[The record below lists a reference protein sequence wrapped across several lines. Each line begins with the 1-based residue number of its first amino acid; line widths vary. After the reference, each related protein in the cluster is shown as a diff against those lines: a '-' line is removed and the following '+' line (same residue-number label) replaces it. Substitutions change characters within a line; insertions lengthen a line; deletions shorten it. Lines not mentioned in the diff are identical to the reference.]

1 MATWNNSVITNAGL
15 ELLEQSLS
23 GDGIVISRAALGGG
37 TVDVSA
43 LVDQT
48 ALTDPLVGTTV
59 VISSQKPLSGSSG
72 REIKL
77 QIRNTGL
84 SAAATFKQVGIFAA
98 CGGVEVLFA
107 ISQDESGEEI
117 PSAAEYPD
125 FMEEFTA
132 AVAISQTY
140 GVTVEVSS
148 LAFVTKAELEESLS
162 GKSDS
167 GHKHTT
173 SDISDLPKL
182 GTAAQKN
189 AGDFVD
195 AADKNAQT
203 LIPAGSDIP
212 AWLWANAKKYTRY
225 YSKYASSNSYVNA
238 PPHMLSGS
246 EHIAYYW
253 FDGMNVTAIGEC
265 GMMYVGMLISGVFS
279 GWSPARSGKNE
290 LENPD
295 FKVNQRGRNIYSY
308 SVASGSI
315 DGGFSVDNWIMS
327 IVGRGNSGSYNAE
340 THILSGSVLDKNGYY
355 ANLYQLIENPVR
367 FAGKTLT
374 FSAGMSELDQP
385 ALIQIWRTEG
395 TTTAGVA
402 ATPYNLEADKVLT
415 FTMPSDLTE
424 ASKIRVVLQTRGSV
438 KLDWA
443 KLELG
448 SAATPFVPPDPA
460 TELLRC
466 QRYYCKYPVVKYGA
480 LGIALAQNAAAAK
493 VTLFLP
499 AVMRNLP
506 TISADIGSIELYDG
520 INSHSVTDVSVS
532 LNSGNCETLLLT
544 SSGLEAGKSYFFR
557 ATDDTSLSFSA
568 EL

>member
-132 AVAISQTY
+132 AVTISQTY

-238 PPHMLSGS
+238 PPHMQSGS

-290 LENPD
+290 LDNPD
-295 FKVNQRGRNIYSY
+295 FRINQRGQAEYTSGYTVDRWYSPGKC
-308 SVASGSI
+308 SAAPISGGVKLTSTVTASSTTHAFWQDFEFPLPPGKYTLSLKAADI
-315 DGGFSVDNWIMS
+315 TGVWAARIRTVTAAGDYVDSYYTSALREGVNKVSVDLPDGEYISAVS
-327 IVGRGNSGSYNAE
+327 IGFNKG
-340 THILSGSVLDKNGYY
+340 
-355 ANLYQLIENPVR
+355 
-367 FAGKTLT
+367 
-374 FSAGMSELDQP
+374 
-385 ALIQIWRTEG
+385 
-395 TTTAGVA
+395 
-402 ATPYNLEADKVLT
+402 
-415 FTMPSDLTE
+415 TE
-424 ASKIRVVLQTRGSV
+424 AGDSL
-438 KLDWA
+438 KLAWA
-443 KLELG
+443 KLESG
-448 SAATPFVPPDPA
+448 SLATPFVPPDPA
-460 TELLRC
+460 TELAKC
-466 QRYYCKYPVVKYGA
+466 QRYYQMRTTND
-480 LGIALAQNAAAAK
+480 ID
-493 VTLFLP
+493 TLDLRP
-499 AVMRNLP
+499 SMRTITDIKAVEGGY
-506 TISADIGSIELYDG
+506 AY
-520 INSHSVTDVSVS
+520 V
-532 LNSGNCETLLLT
+532 
-544 SSGLEAGKSYFFR
+544 
-557 ATDDTSLSFSA
+557 A

>member
-238 PPHMLSGS
+238 PPHMQSGS

-265 GMMYVGMLISGVFS
+265 GMMYAGILISGVFS
-279 GWSPARSGKNE
+279 GWSPTRSGKNE
-290 LENPD
+290 LDNPD
-295 FKVNQRGRNIYSY
+295 FRINQRGQAEYTSGYTVDRWYSPGKC
-308 SVASGSI
+308 SAAPISG
-315 DGGFSVDNWIMS
+315 G
-327 IVGRGNSGSYNAE
+327 
-340 THILSGSVLDKNGYY
+340 
-355 ANLYQLIENPVR
+355 
-367 FAGKTLT
+367 
-374 FSAGMSELDQP
+374 
-385 ALIQIWRTEG
+385 
-395 TTTAGVA
+395 
-402 ATPYNLEADKVLT
+402 
-415 FTMPSDLTE
+415 
-424 ASKIRVVLQTRGSV
+424 V
-438 KLDWA
+438 KLTSTVTASSTTHAFWQDFEFPLPPGKYTLSLKAADVTGVWA
-443 KLELG
+443 ARIRTVT
-448 SAATPFVPPDPA
+448 AAGDYVDSYYTPRLQA
-460 TELLRC
+460 
-466 QRYYCKYPVVKYGA
+466 
-480 LGIALAQNAAAAK
+480 
-493 VTLFLP
+493 
-499 AVMRNLP
+499 
-506 TISADIGSIELYDG
+506 G
-520 INSHSVTDVSVS
+520 INSVTVDLPDSEYISAVSVS
-532 LNSGNCETLLLT
+532 LNKGIEIGDSLTIEWMKLENGSATLFVHPDLAT
-544 SSGLEAGKSYFFR
+544 ELEKCQRFYQIRSTNDIDPLDLR
-557 ATDDTSLSFSA
+557 PSMRTITDIKAVEGGYAYVADL
-568 EL
+568 

>member
-132 AVAISQTY
+132 AVTISQTY

-238 PPHMLSGS
+238 PPHMQSGS

-290 LENPD
+290 LDNPD
-295 FKVNQRGRNIYSY
+295 FRVNQRGQNEYSTGYTVDRWYISTDKCKAAPETNGIRLTATATLTSNTHAFWQNIEFPLAPGKYTLSLKAADVTGVWVARIRTVTAAGDYVDSY
-308 SVASGSI
+308 YTPRLQAGINSVTVDLSDSEYISAVSI
-315 DGGFSVDNWIMS
+315 GFNK
-327 IVGRGNSGSYNAE
+327 GTEAGNS
-340 THILSGSVLDKNGYY
+340 L
-355 ANLYQLIENPVR
+355 
-367 FAGKTLT
+367 
-374 FSAGMSELDQP
+374 
-385 ALIQIWRTEG
+385 
-395 TTTAGVA
+395 
-402 ATPYNLEADKVLT
+402 
-415 FTMPSDLTE
+415 
-424 ASKIRVVLQTRGSV
+424 
-438 KLDWA
+438 KLAWV

-460 TELLRC
+460 TELLKC
-466 QRYYCKYPVVKYGA
+466 QRYFTIYKH
-480 LGIALAQNAAAAK
+480 QNATSNTDKCSIGVGYAL
-493 VTLFLP
+493 T
-499 AVMRNLP
+499 
-506 TISADIGSIELYDG
+506 GSIVYAVLPIAAMRSG
-520 INSHSVTDVSVS
+520 VAATVSY
-532 LNSGNCETLLLT
+532 
-544 SSGLEAGKSYFFR
+544 SGLSLINGTDTVVDFSS
-557 ATDDTSLSFSA
+557 ATALEQTDSTVQVAFTVSGQTPGTVYRLHLMNSDAYLVVSK

>member
-98 CGGVEVLFA
+98 CGG
-107 ISQDESGEEI
+107 EI

-132 AVAISQTY
+132 AVTISQTY

-238 PPHMLSGS
+238 PPHMQSGS

-290 LENPD
+290 LDNPD
-295 FKVNQRGRNIYSY
+295 FRINQRGQAEYTSGYTVDRWYSPGKC
-308 SVASGSI
+308 SAAPISG
-315 DGGFSVDNWIMS
+315 G
-327 IVGRGNSGSYNAE
+327 
-340 THILSGSVLDKNGYY
+340 
-355 ANLYQLIENPVR
+355 
-367 FAGKTLT
+367 
-374 FSAGMSELDQP
+374 
-385 ALIQIWRTEG
+385 
-395 TTTAGVA
+395 
-402 ATPYNLEADKVLT
+402 
-415 FTMPSDLTE
+415 
-424 ASKIRVVLQTRGSV
+424 V
-438 KLDWA
+438 KLTSTVTASSTTHAFWQNFEFPLPPGKYTLSLKAADVTGVWA
-443 KLELG
+443 ARIRTVT
-448 SAATPFVPPDPA
+448 AAGDYVDSYYTPRLQA
-460 TELLRC
+460 
-466 QRYYCKYPVVKYGA
+466 
-480 LGIALAQNAAAAK
+480 
-493 VTLFLP
+493 
-499 AVMRNLP
+499 
-506 TISADIGSIELYDG
+506 G
-520 INSHSVTDVSVS
+520 INSVTVDLPDSEYISAVSVS
-532 LNSGNCETLLLT
+532 LNKGIEIGDSLTIEWMKLENGSATLFVHPDLAT
-544 SSGLEAGKSYFFR
+544 ELEKCQRYYQVRTTNDIDPLDMRPSMR
-557 ATDDTSLSFSA
+557 TITDIKAVEGGYAYVA